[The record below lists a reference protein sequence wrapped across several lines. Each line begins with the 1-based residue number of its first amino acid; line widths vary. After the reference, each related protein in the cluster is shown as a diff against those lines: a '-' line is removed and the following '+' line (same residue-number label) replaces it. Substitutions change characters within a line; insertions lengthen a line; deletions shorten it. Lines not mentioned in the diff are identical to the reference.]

1 MPQNMIR
8 STRTCHDQLLPS
20 LASIPLQNS
29 MKKKKKNRIERH
41 YKMRFASQS
50 LMLTRESLDRSMM
63 IFGILRHFDH
73 HHAFSCVSSLCL
85 NGSYL
90 RNMMYFTRQ
99 VKRLEKV
106 KLGCRTR
113 Y

>member
-29 MKKKKKNRIERH
+29 MKKKKNRIERH

-73 HHAFSCVSSLCL
+73 HHAFS
-85 NGSYL
+85 
-90 RNMMYFTRQ
+90 
-99 VKRLEKV
+99 
-106 KLGCRTR
+106 
-113 Y
+113 